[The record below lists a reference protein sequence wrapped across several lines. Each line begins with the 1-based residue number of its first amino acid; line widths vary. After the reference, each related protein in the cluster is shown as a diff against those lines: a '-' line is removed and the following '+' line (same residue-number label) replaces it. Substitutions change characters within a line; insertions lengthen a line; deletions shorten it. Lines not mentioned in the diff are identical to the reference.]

1 MYAMILGVSSYLL
14 AISASWGCYTTKV
27 DFVMIG
33 KSPRQ
38 YTNAGDMGIGL
49 FSFEDKAAAS
59 ALTCKMYSNEQVESF
74 DSVFHAARY
83 LGILAN
89 ICIGSCMILLVC
101 LTCIVVRKPVIRGV
115 SALLFSGCLLM
126 GSTFI
131 LYASEAMCESCE
143 IMFGTYLTAVCT
155 IVTFINAIITYHIPE
170 ADDSES
176 RHYSGEEFN
185 AKTRSGS
192 GEDGDVQATSS
203 SEEDGEDGT
212 SVWTAPGSPKRRQII
227 KTIVNQDGVTM
238 VEDGTVVETP
248 NVEYYK

>member
-1 MYAMILGVSSYLL
+1 
-14 AISASWGCYTTKV
+14 
-27 DFVMIG
+27 MIG
-33 KSPRQ
+33 NSPTQ
-38 YTNAGDMGIGL
+38 YANAGEMGIGL

-59 ALTCKMYSNEQVESF
+59 ALTCKMYSDAQVESF
-74 DSVFHAARY
+74 DSIFHAARY

-89 ICIGSCMILLVC
+89 IFIGSCMIVLVC
-101 LTCIVVRKPVIRGV
+101 LTCIEVRKPVIRGV
-115 SALLFSGCLLM
+115 SALLFLGCLLM

-170 ADDSES
+170 AD
-176 RHYSGEEFN
+176 SGAEFN

-192 GEDGDVQATSS
+192 GEDDEVQHTSS
-203 SEEDGEDGT
+203 SDEEREDGEDGT

-227 KTIVNQDGVTM
+227 KTIVNQDGLRM
-238 VEDGTVVETP
+238 VEESIVGVETP
-248 NVEYYK
+248 KVKYYK